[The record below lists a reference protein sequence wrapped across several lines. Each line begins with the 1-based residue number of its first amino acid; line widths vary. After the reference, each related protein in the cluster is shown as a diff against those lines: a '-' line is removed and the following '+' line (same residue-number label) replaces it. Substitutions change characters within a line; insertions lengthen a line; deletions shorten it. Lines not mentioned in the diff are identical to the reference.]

1 VERLWFFIPTGKGSN
16 PFTPDLCNFQ
26 SHTKIYIYIYIYIYF
41 NSNPIYIKPADVEN
55 YASLP
60 MKPE

>member
-1 VERLWFFIPTGKGSN
+1 MERLRFLIPTGKGSN

-26 SHTKIYIYIYIYIYF
+26 SHTKNIYIFFFF

>member
-1 VERLWFFIPTGKGSN
+1 MERLRFLIPTGKGSN

-26 SHTKIYIYIYIYIYF
+26 SHKKKIYIYIFFF
-41 NSNPIYIKPADVEN
+41 NSNPIYIKLADVEN

-60 MKPE
+60 MKPK

>member
-1 VERLWFFIPTGKGSN
+1 MERLRFLIPTGKGSN
-16 PFTPDLCNFQ
+16 PFTPDLCDFQ
-26 SHTKIYIYIYIYIYF
+26 LYIYKEEIYIYFF
-41 NSNPIYIKPADVEN
+41 NSNPIYKKRADVEN